1 MNLIGFDI
9 GGTKCA
15 CVLGKMTDSEDAIEI
30 IDKIAFPTMNGPK
43 LSLKA
48 LFGHTHEMMERNT
61 LTTADIAGI
70 GISCGGPLDSRNGII
85 LSPPNLPGWDNVP
98 IVAMT
103 EAHFGIRTLV
113 QNDANACAMAEWKYG
128 AGKGFRNVA
137 FFTFGTGM
145 GAGLILDGH
154 LYSGTTDLAGEV
166 GHIRLSEHGP
176 VGFGKEGS
184 FEGWC
189 SGGGIAQ
196 VGQIY
201 ARKRIQMGEKVD
213 YCASLEDL
221 PSVTAKSIAEAAY
234 AGDET
239 ARTVY
244 KTVSEYLGR
253 GLSTVIDII
262 NPEVIILGSIYGRS
276 RDLIEEYMLRV
287 IREESITY
295 SAKACKIV
303 PAMLSENI
311 GDMAALV
318 LGAEASRKPDIR

>member
-30 IDKIAFPTMNGPK
+30 VDKIAFPTMNGPK

-48 LFGHTHEMMERNT
+48 LFGHTHELMERNT

-201 ARKRIQMGEKVD
+201 ARKRIQMGEKAA

-262 NPEVIILGSIYGRS
+262 NPEMIILGSIYGRS
-276 RDLIEEYMLRV
+276 RDLIEEHMLRV

>member
-15 CVLGKMTDSEDAIEI
+15 CVLGKMTASEDAIEI
-30 IDKIAFPTMNGPK
+30 VDKITFPTMNGPK
-43 LSLKA
+43 PSLKA
-48 LFGHTHEMMERNT
+48 LFEHTHELMERNS
-61 LTTADIAGI
+61 LTAADIAGI

-98 IVAMT
+98 IVTMT
-103 EAHFGIRTLV
+103 EAHFGIKALV
-113 QNDANACAMAEWKYG
+113 QNDANAGAMAEWKYG
-128 AGKGFRNVA
+128 AGKGYRNVA

-166 GHIRLSEHGP
+166 GHIRLSEQGP

-201 ARKRIQMGEKVD
+201 ARKRIQMGEKVA
-213 YCASLEDL
+213 YCASLDDL
-221 PSVTAKSIAEAAY
+221 PSVTAKSIAKAAY

-276 RDLIEEYMLRV
+276 RDLIEEHMMRV
-287 IREESITY
+287 IRKESITY
-295 SAKACKIV
+295 SAQACKIV
-303 PAMLSENI
+303 PAMLSESI